1 MKNNHFVPISQVIKL
16 KANFKLENDELYEA
30 GYMFNKVKGLAV
42 TKCVVGVHKKDKTYI
57 CLACCSD
64 NGLVAIKRVFERFV
78 ELITKD
84 NKIDQDVLTQISYKK
99 TFMAVEQN
107 SEDIK
112 AETKYIP
119 VFALEIE
126 RQSNSGRVLETLN
139 KAARLVI
146 G

>member
-1 MKNNHFVPISQVIKL
+1 MKNKHFISISQVIKL
-16 KANFKLENDELYEA
+16 KENLKLEKDEIYET
-30 GYMFNKVKGLAV
+30 GYLFNKVKGLAV
-42 TKCVVGVHKKDKTYI
+42 TECVVGVYRKEKTYI

-64 NGLVAIKRVFERFV
+64 NGLTAIKRVFERFI

-84 NKIDQDVLTQISYKK
+84 IKIDQDVLTQISYKK
-99 TFMAVEQN
+99 TFMAVEQKG
-107 SEDIK
+107 EDIK

-126 RQSNSGRVLETLN
+126 KQSNTDKVLQTLN

>member
-1 MKNNHFVPISQVIKL
+1 MKNNHFVPTSQVIEL
-16 KANFKLENDELYEA
+16 KANLKLENDELYAA
-30 GYMFNKVKGLAV
+30 GYLFNKVKGLAV
-42 TKCVVGVHKKDKTYI
+42 IECVVGVYRKEKTYI

-99 TFMAVEQN
+99 TFMAVEQK

-112 AETKYIP
+112 TETKYIP